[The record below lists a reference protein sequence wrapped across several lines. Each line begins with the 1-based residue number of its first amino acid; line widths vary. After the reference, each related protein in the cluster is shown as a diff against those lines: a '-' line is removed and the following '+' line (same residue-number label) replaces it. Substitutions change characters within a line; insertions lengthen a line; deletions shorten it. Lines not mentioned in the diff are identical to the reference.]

1 MRGLVF
7 FIIQNPCNMGELKNL
22 LEGDFG
28 GLRKIL

>member
-7 FIIQNPCNMGELKNL
+7 FIIQNPHNMRELKNL